1 MKAKEEK
8 QRAKLEGRKTPK
20 GSKASKWS
28 FKNEVGNGIEQPDN
42 QQQYSDESSE
52 NYSSENYS
60 SSDGMYSSSDG
71 LYESSDNSLYD
82 SFSDEVYSSDEDGI
96 QERNSPAL
104 APRRRTDRR
113 KFD

>member
-42 QQQYSDESSE
+42 QQQYSDYSSE

-60 SSDGMYSSSDG
+60 SSDGV
-71 LYESSDNSLYD
+71 YESSDGIEN
-82 SFSDEVYSSDEDGI
+82 SFSDDMYSSDEDGV
-96 QERNSPAL
+96 
-104 APRRRTDRR
+104 
-113 KFD
+113 